1 LQRIGINTGGYIMQ
15 TVYRYFQKLPF
26 TFDQDKLEEALKQ
39 VLRIA
44 PWPDNPKYKNQIC
57 LTRKKGVPTP
67 DCYYEGTGGIYYLMK
82 NGKEEARQQDLDES
96 DYSEF
101 IYSFNHTYFK
111 EIYELVD
118 GYCMATY
125 KRKMGR
131 VRLNKSIPRTSLS
144 WHRDPEPRI
153 HIPIITDEGNMQI
166 VEEEVLHMKVGEGWW
181 ADTQN
186 YHSQFNGSEVERVH
200 LVATLYEWD
209 NNQIQ
214 EDWTT
219 GNDYY

>member
-1 LQRIGINTGGYIMQ
+1 MGQR
-15 TVYRYFQKLPF
+15 VYRYFHQLPF
-26 TFDQDKLEEALKQ
+26 TFKQDKLEEALKQ
-39 VLRIA
+39 VLKIA
-44 PWPDNPKYKNQIC
+44 PWPDKLKHQQIC

-67 DCYYEGTGGIYYLMK
+67 DCYYEGNGGVYQLMLH
-82 NGKEEARQQDLDES
+82 GKEETRQQELDES

-101 IYSFNHTYFK
+101 IHSFNHTYFRELY
-111 EIYELVD
+111 EILD

-125 KRKMGR
+125 SRRIGR

-144 WHRDPEPRI
+144 WHRDPEPRV

-166 VEEEVLHMKVGEGWW
+166 IEDEVLHMKVGEGWY
-181 ADTQN
+181 ADTEN

-200 LVATLYEWD
+200 LVATLYKWD